1 MLPLACAAAAL
12 LAASPA
18 LAASAGPY
26 PHSASPPT
34 TLRVYTGQG
43 LAPGDEVTLETLG
56 GGLARERPQ
65 LYRVAGA
72 VNSTSDAY
80 SLWLAEL
87 VAHFGVTA
95 DAQYLSSPPKL
106 LASFKSQITGY
117 VKHSMS
123 DGSVNAALTFIA
135 GQKASELLVAAST
148 PAMLALL
155 KSWSTPLVQD
165 CTGMSELQAYK
176 LRGAGAFDGKI
187 ISFQIASQFSN
198 LAEYAVFAR
207 APTIGWECTAK
218 PKGAPDNW
226 QDECVVRAACPPFAP
241 HSPAPPDTAKPHA
254 LPTEEAPERRPRRGA
269 GRQRLR
275 SSAPRRQGCPRL
287 GPGVGLRRRARREGI

>member
-1 MLPLACAAAAL
+1 MLPLACAAAAAL
-12 LAASPA
+12 LAAPARA

-106 LASFKSQITGY
+106 LAAFKSQITGY

-165 CTGMSELQAYK
+165 CTGMTELQAYK
-176 LRGAGAFDGKI
+176 LRGAGAYDGKI

-226 QDECVVRAACPPFAP
+226 QDACVVRAACPP
-241 HSPAPPDTAKPHA
+241 
-254 LPTEEAPERRPRRGA
+254 
-269 GRQRLR
+269 LR
-275 SSAPRRQGCPRL
+275 SPLPRT
-287 GPGVGLRRRARREGI
+287 A